1 MSWSIADTQLSSRF
15 FLGTAGYPSPSVLL
29 SAIAAAGAEVI
40 TVALR
45 RQSSGD
51 PGAAKGFWDLL
62 RETGCRFLPNTAG
75 CHRAREAVLTAQI
88 ARQMFET
95 NWIKLEVTGDDY
107 NLQPDPYET
116 LEATAT
122 LVGEG
127 FEVFAYCTD
136 DLVVCQRLRD
146 AGCRILMPWGAPIGT
161 GRGLLNPYALRTIR
175 ERLPDVNLLVD
186 AGIGSPADAAAAMQL
201 GYDGVLLNSAV
212 SQSADP
218 VSMARAFRLAIEA
231 GRIAWEAGV
240 MEPQDRA
247 VPTTPLVG
255 VPFWQQEPRG

>member
-1 MSWSIADTQLSSRF
+1 MSWTIGGAEITSRF
-15 FLGTAGYPSPSVLL
+15 FLGTAGYPSPDVLL
-29 SAIAAAGAEVI
+29 EAVRESGAEVI

-45 RQSSGD
+45 RQSSAD
-51 PGAAKGFWDLL
+51 PGAAKAFFELL
-62 RETGCRFLPNTAG
+62 QATGCRFLPNTAG

-88 ARQMFET
+88 ARQMFAT

-107 NLQPDPYET
+107 NLQPDPWET
-116 LEATAT
+116 LEATVT
-122 LVGEG
+122 LVREG

-136 DLVVCQRLRD
+136 DLVVCQRLVD

-175 ERLPDVNLLVD
+175 HRLPDVHLLVD
-186 AGIGSPADAAAAMQL
+186 AGIGSPSDAAAAMQM

-212 SQSADP
+212 SQSPDP
-218 VSMARAFRLAIEA
+218 VAMARAFRLAIEA
-231 GRIAWEAGV
+231 GRIAWEAGI

-255 VPFWQQEPRG
+255 VPFWQQEPKG

>member
-1 MSWSIADTQLSSRF
+1 MSWKVADAELSSRF
-15 FLGTAGYPSPSVLL
+15 LLGTAGYPSPDILMA
-29 SAIAAAGAEVI
+29 AIEAAEADVI
-40 TVALR
+40 TVSLR
-45 RQSSGD
+45 RQSSGEQN
-51 PGAAKGFWDLL
+51 GGNAFWDLL
-62 RETGCRFLPNTAG
+62 RSTGRRFLPNTAG
-75 CHRAREAVLTAQI
+75 CHRAREAVLTAQV
-88 ARQMFET
+88 ARQLFET

-116 LEATAT
+116 LEATVA
-122 LVGEG
+122 LVKEG

-136 DLVVCQRLRD
+136 DLVVCQRLAD
-146 AGCRILMPWGAPIGT
+146 AGCRILMPWGSPIGT

-175 ERLPDVNLLVD
+175 ERLPELTLLVD
-186 AGIGSPADAAAAMQL
+186 AGIGAPSDAVAAMQM

-218 VSMARAFRLAIEA
+218 VAMAKAFRLAVEA
-231 GRIAWEAGV
+231 GRLAYEAGV

-255 VPFWQQEPRG
+255 VPFWQQEANK